1 MDELKTKALAS
12 TVVKDLSSTPEEP
25 DESGLNLALLRF
37 KARIQDSS
45 LVAAEVEELEGEN
58 AELKGAKE
66 KLEVK
71 NGRLEQELVQRQ
83 VDQDESDLARRVAEN
98 KAAEDAVRAADDA
111 AVAAKASGDAAAAA
125 AAEEAKAMAEAAAH
139 AHAAAAAAAAT
150 TIKQMKEE
158 KAQMQA
164 QIVGLE
170 QELEQRQV
178 DQDDTKTIQAD
189 SGSQVDFDRVR
200 AADAAD
206 EHCRKECDKEVDPRK
221 YQSRAHGEN
230 ALQKCV
236 KRCQQSSG
244 QQSSVQQSSSDAE
257 AEAKK
262 AAEEVAKCMQSLG
275 AKIYTSDCN
284 KKVDSSKY
292 KGTRENALQ
301 ECVMERCQQSHDE
314 KAKAAAAAEA
324 AARSRTH
331 NPPYAPTEKERD
343 HCRQVYTEDCDTEVD
358 SSKYKGTRENALQEC
373 VMERCQQ
380 SHDEKAKAA
389 AAAEAAEAEAAD
401 EHCRQVM
408 SEDKRTNDL
417 YTQDC
422 NTEVDQNKYTKGDRE
437 NAFQICIKKRCQQS
451 QEEKA
456 KAAAALEGARG
467 SKGSKGGPDTAK
479 TRKAHRRG

>member
-1 MDELKTKALAS
+1 MGSTTRKMRCGLLLLLCGTAVSALYHDSPKGS
-12 TVVKDLSSTPEEP
+12 TVVQDLSSTSEEP

-150 TIKQMKEE
+150 TIKQMKEG

-206 EHCRKECDKEVDPRK
+206 EDC
-221 YQSRAHGEN
+221 
-230 ALQKCV
+230 QK
-236 KRCQQSSG
+236 
-244 QQSSVQQSSSDAE
+244 
-257 AEAKK
+257 
-262 AAEEVAKCMQSLG
+262 
-275 AKIYTSDCN
+275 
-284 KKVDSSKY
+284 
-292 KGTRENALQ
+292 
-301 ECVMERCQQSHDE
+301 
-314 KAKAAAAAEA
+314 
-324 AARSRTH
+324 
-331 NPPYAPTEKERD
+331 
-343 HCRQVYTEDCDTEVD
+343 
-358 SSKYKGTRENALQEC
+358 
-373 VMERCQQ
+373 
-380 SHDEKAKAA
+380 
-389 AAAEAAEAEAAD
+389 
-401 EHCRQVM
+401 VM
-408 SEDKRTNDL
+408 SEDKRTNYL
-417 YTQDC
+417 YTQHC
-422 NTEVDQNKYTKGDRE
+422 NKEVDSSQYKGTRE

-456 KAAAALEGARG
+456 KAAAALEAAEAAEAAEAEAADEHCQKVM
-467 SKGSKGGPDTAK
+467 SED
-479 TRKAHRRG
+479 